1 MKGEDIMA
9 KETQFCEKCRKTM
22 DFTNFYT
29 SKNIEKYP
37 PDGRMNQCKKCLT
50 MHVNSWEPTT
60 FINILK
66 EVDVPYIETEW
77 NGLLDKYGKDP
88 RKVTGV
94 TILGRYLS
102 KMKLKQFSHLVW
114 SDTEQLAAD
123 AERKRG
129 LMDAQTLAQQNRY
142 AAALNWEDIEK
153 LEKNPDQLS
162 EEELEKMTDEELGLV
177 FAQPNQKPV
186 EEDDWAPFKLENQPK
201 VERPEDKLTPE
212 DKMYLTLKWGKLY
225 RAEEWIALEQ
235 FWYEMDKSF
244 DIQGAAHKDYLKMIC
259 KTSLKM
265 NQAIDCGD
273 IEGFAKLQ
281 KAYDSLMKS
290 AKFTAAQN
298 KAESGEFVDS
308 VSELVYLSEEQGF
321 IERYH
326 IDEPKDIVDVTLR
339 DMKSYSYR
347 LVTEEMGLGNMIE
360 AALQQMLREQDKEEG
375 ELDEN
380 DEFLDP
386 DASGVLQDVDHEDY
400 YNEIEAQSQKDQELI
415 KEETSSGA

>member
-1 MKGEDIMA
+1 
-9 KETQFCEKCRKTM
+9 M
-22 DFTNFYT
+22 DDSNYYI

-37 PDGRMNQCKKCLT
+37 PDGKMDLCKKCLT
-50 MHVNSWEPTT
+50 MHVNSWEPST

-102 KMKLKQFSHLVW
+102 KMKLKQFAHLNW
-114 SDTEQLAAD
+114 ADTEQLAKD
-123 AERKRG
+123 QDRK
-129 LMDAQTLAQQNRY
+129 DQIKTAQMSAQQNRY
-142 AAALNWEDIEK
+142 AASLTSVDLSK
-153 LEKNPDQLS
+153 LEGKTPDDLTDEDYENMS
-162 EEELEKMTDEELGLV
+162 DEELGLIY
-177 FAQPNQKPV
+177 AQPGMAPA
-186 EEDDWAPFKLENQPK
+186 EEEWGSAIQCPA
-201 VERPEDKLTPE
+201 PEDNLTAE
-212 DKMYLTLKWGKLY
+212 DKVFLTMKWGKLY
-225 RAEEWIALEQ
+225 RAEEWISLEK
-235 FWYEMDKSF
+235 FYAEMMESF
-244 DIQGAAHKDYLKMIC
+244 DIQGAAHKSYLMMIC

-273 IEGFAKLQ
+273 IEGFQKLAKV
-281 KAYDSLMKS
+281 YDNLMKS

-308 VSELVYLSEEQGF
+308 VGEIVYLCEEQGF
-321 IERYH
+321 IPRFH
-326 IDEPKDIVDVTLR
+326 TDEPKDIVDITLR
-339 DMKSYSYR
+339 DMKGYSYK

-360 AALQQMLREQDKEEG
+360 AALQQMKREEEKEEG

-386 DASGVLQDVDHEDY
+386 ENAPVLEDSDY
-400 YNEIEAQSQKDQELI
+400 EDFYEDQESQI
-415 KEETSSGA
+415 AEDNGEVV